1 MGDVAGVAAIGD
13 GPGQPIDE
21 ADASIQRGQDQGTQV
36 GGDIAASEISA
47 DREAGSG
54 RKAPLFCGNMRSRA
68 GTDSH
73 FLRTSFLITP
83 IVSDT

>member
-54 RKAPLFCGNMRSRA
+54 RKAPERRARKPRRSPW
-68 GTDSH
+68 
-73 FLRTSFLITP
+73 LL
-83 IVSDT
+83 SDTLTTSW